1 MSVPQIVLERV
12 GKRFG
17 AGVPAVDSLSLS
29 IEPGETFALFGP
41 SGCGKTTTLRLIAGF
56 ERPDEGRI
64 RLGSRIVADDGVD
77 VAPEDRRLGFVFQ
90 DYALFP
96 HLTVE
101 GNIGFGLRGV
111 GSREKAARIREVLE
125 LSKLEG
131 LGHRFPHELS
141 GGQQQR
147 VAVARALAPDF
158 PVVLLDEPLSNLDAS
173 LRGSLRAELH
183 RILKASGKT
192 VLLVTHDREE
202 AFEMA
207 DRIGVMS
214 GGRLQQVGAPE
225 DLHRRPAT
233 EEVARLVCDAC
244 FLPVRRSGNCLRTE
258 IGDLPLGDQVPDGEE
273 LVLLVRENEVSLSRD
288 DSGEGVVEK
297 RVFRGPG
304 HVIHVRLP
312 SGASIRSRRD
322 PDPDVAVGERV
333 RVRLE
338 PRDIVVL
345 PGNLGR
351 G

>member
-1 MSVPQIVLERV
+1 MRVSQIVLEGV

-17 AGVPAVDSLSLS
+17 AGAPAVESLSLS
-29 IEPGETFALFGP
+29 IEPGEIFALFGP

-64 RLGSRIVADDGVD
+64 RLGSRIVADGELD
-77 VAPEDRRLGFVFQ
+77 VPPEDRGVGFVFQ

-96 HLTVE
+96 HLTVS
-101 GNIGFGLRGV
+101 GNVAFGLR
-111 GSREKAARIREVLE
+111 SMTAPERLARAREVMTLSRLDGLE
-125 LSKLEG
+125 D
-131 LGHRFPHELS
+131 RFPHELS

-147 VAVARALAPDF
+147 VAVARALAPDY
-158 PVVLLDEPLSNLDAS
+158 PTVLLDEPLSNLDSS
-173 LRGSLRAELH
+173 LRTSLRAELH
-183 RILKASGKT
+183 RILKASGRT

-214 GGRLQQVGAPE
+214 EGRLQQVGAPE
-225 DLHRRPAT
+225 ALYRRPAT
-233 EEVARLVCDAC
+233 EEVARLVCDAS
-244 FLPVRRSGNCLRTE
+244 FLPARRAGGSLSTELGLLPIGEQAPAGN
-258 IGDLPLGDQVPDGEE
+258 DLI
-273 LVLLVRENEVSLSRD
+273 LLVREDAVSLCRD

-304 HVIHVRLP
+304 HVLHVRLA
-312 SGASIRSRRD
+312 SGASIRCRRD
-322 PDPDVAVGERV
+322 PAPDVEVGERV

-345 PGNLGR
+345 PGNTGR
-351 G
+351 S

>member
-1 MSVPQIVLERV
+1 MSLPQIVLENV
-12 GKRFG
+12 SKRFG
-17 AGVPAVDSLSLS
+17 AGTAAVDSLSLS

-64 RLGSRIVADDGVD
+64 RLGSRLVAGDSVD
-77 VAPEDRRLGFVFQ
+77 VPPEERRIGFVFQ

-101 GNIGFGLRGV
+101 GNVAFGLRGI
-111 GSREKAARIREVLE
+111 GSRETAARTRDVLA
-125 LSKLEG
+125 LSRLED
-131 LGHRFPHELS
+131 LGHRYPHELS

-214 GGRLQQVGAPE
+214 RGRLQQVGAPE

-244 FLPVRRSGNCLRTE
+244 FLPARRSGESLSTE
-258 IGDLPLGDQVPDGEE
+258 LGLLPSGEDAPGGE
-273 LVLLVRENEVSLSRD
+273 DVILLVREDAVSLSRD

-304 HVIHVRLP
+304 HVIHVRLR
-312 SGASIRSRRD
+312 SGAWIRCRRD
-322 PDPDVAVGERV
+322 PAPDVRVGERV

-338 PRDIVVL
+338 PREIVVL
-345 PGNLGR
+345 PRSGG
-351 G
+351 